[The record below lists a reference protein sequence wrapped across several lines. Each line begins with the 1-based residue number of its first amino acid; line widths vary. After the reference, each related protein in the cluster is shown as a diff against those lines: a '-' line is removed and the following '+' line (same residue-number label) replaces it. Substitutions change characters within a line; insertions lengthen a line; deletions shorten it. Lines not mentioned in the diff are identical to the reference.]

1 MAEISGGCICG
12 ALTYKANGEPLRMGQ
27 CHCKHCQR
35 ASGTGH
41 MSLAFFKKEDV
52 KIEGDFTEYAAEADS
67 GNHNI
72 RAFCPTCGARVF
84 SRNSAND
91 AVVGIT
97 AGCADEHDWFE
108 PQFIVYNKDKPAW
121 DQMDSNVPAFE
132 AMPPPKPAS

>member
-1 MAEISGGCICG
+1 MTEITGKCLCGGIS
-12 ALTYKANGEPLRMGQ
+12 YKISGEPLRMGQ

-41 MSLAFFKKEDV
+41 MSLAFFKRDDV
-52 KIEGDFTEYAAEADS
+52 EITGSYTEYSSEADS

-91 AVVGIT
+91 QVIGIT
-97 AGCADEHDWFE
+97 AGCADESDWFA
-108 PQFIVYNKDKPAW
+108 PQFIVYNKDKPEW
-121 DQMDSNVPAFE
+121 DQMDSSVNTFD
-132 AMPPPKPAS
+132 AMPTKPAG